1 VVNLFRPEVLE
12 SRRTSW
18 VGEIQLIR
26 PLSLTVLTGAVV
38 TAAVALGLFL
48 SLAEYTRKVR
58 VSGVLVPDRG
68 VIRLVAP
75 QEALVAERLVV
86 EAQAVRAGEVLF
98 VLSLDRAAASGDTQA
113 AVQRSLSAREISLER
128 AAAQQLLLHNNQMA
142 TLSRRLADMQREQS
156 ALDDEAALATQR
168 IQLAE
173 QAMSRVESLRDDNFV
188 SSAQVQSK
196 TEELLA
202 VRAQRQALERQRS
215 AHAREAAA
223 VEAQRRELPL
233 DNARRLG
240 EIERDRAELAQQGA
254 ESEARRSL
262 VVRAPQDGIVSGVIA
277 QPGQTVTPGVALASL
292 VPAHAQLQ
300 AHLYAPS
307 SAVGFLRAKQP
318 VLLRYDAFPYQKYGS
333 QHGQIDQVSLAPLSA
348 AEMAGVAAPLPA
360 TAAAAREP
368 MYRIAVTLERQSMP
382 TGLEVRPLVPGMQ
395 LEADVPIERR
405 RLVEWLFA
413 PVLGVAGRV

>member
-12 SRRTSW
+12 ARRTSW

-38 TAAVALGLFL
+38 TAALALVCFLFL
-48 SLAEYTRKVR
+48 GEYTRKVR
-58 VSGVLVPDRG
+58 LSGVLVPDRG

-75 QEALVAERLVV
+75 QEALLAERRVAEG
-86 EAQAVRAGEVLF
+86 QQVRAGEVLF
-98 VLSLDRAAASGDTQA
+98 VLSLDRAAASGGTQA
-113 AVQRSLSAREISLER
+113 AVQRSLTARELSLDK
-128 AAAQQLLLHNNQMA
+128 AAAQQQALHDTQMLA
-142 TLSRRLADMQREQS
+142 LARRLVDMQREQ
-156 ALDDEAALATQR
+156 AGLDAEAALATQR
-168 IQLAE
+168 VKLAE
-173 QAMSRVESLRDDNFV
+173 QGLARIESLRDENFV
-188 SSAQVQSK
+188 SSAQVQAK

-202 VRAQRQALERQRS
+202 VQAQRQALERQRS
-215 AHAREAAA
+215 AHAREMATL
-223 VEAQRRELPL
+223 ESQRGELPL
-233 DNARRLG
+233 DNARKLG

-262 VVRAPQDGIVSGVIA
+262 VVRAPQDGVVSGLIA

-292 VPAHAQLQ
+292 VPSQALLQ

-307 SAVGFLRAKQP
+307 SAVGFLRAQQP

-333 QHGQIDQVSLAPLSA
+333 QQGRIEQVSLAPLSS
-348 AEMAGVAAPLPA
+348 AELSGLSVPRAG
-360 TAAAAREP
+360 TDSEP
-368 MYRIAVTLERQSMP
+368 MYRIAVTLDRQDMP
-382 TGLEVRPLVPGMQ
+382 AGAQVRPLVPGMQ

-413 PVLGVAGRV
+413 PVLGVADRV